1 VSKVGRQLGDFV
13 QKATGSTKGQ
23 RALVDVQAPLVER
36 RRAAWNGSPPAS
48 ACSME
53 LPLVLVVQDV
63 PEGGVLF
70 ALPALL
76 LLGLLTKSR
85 ATFSMSEGFHPLVSI
100 FLLLAL
106 MASRPETL
114 RVRRD

>member
-1 VSKVGRQLGDFV
+1 MRKVGRQLGDFV

-48 ACSME
+48 ACSIE

-63 PEGGVLF
+63 PEGGRTIRSAGPAVTWITDQEPGDVF
-70 ALPALL
+70 NVGGLPSAGEYLSPS
-76 LLGLLTKSR
+76 GAHGQQARNIKGQT
-85 ATFSMSEGFHPLVSI
+85 
-100 FLLLAL
+100 
-106 MASRPETL
+106 
-114 RVRRD
+114 